1 MVFHINRFYVS
12 CGCFSEDVM
21 KELQNV
27 TLSDITVIATL
38 GVGGFGRVELVISS
52 EIVELPT
59 IQRALLPT
67 IQRATELN

>member
-1 MVFHINRFYVS
+1 MS
-12 CGCFSEDVM
+12 CGCFSEDVL

-52 EIVELPT
+52 EIV
-59 IQRALLPT
+59 
-67 IQRATELN
+67 